1 MLFSNKIFAF
11 KWIFLNLYCSYIFIS
26 FLSSVIFE
34 SSFEVFIPFPT
45 VWNLTRLMQAY
56 HDFVIGM
63 RFSKGLKML
72 GCYTIYCHWNA
83 IWLPCKTSI
92 CSATS
97 TTRVHN
103 LSTPHIYRNLLDLAW
118 LNSFLNLWVFKK
130 IGKLLP
136 AGCWST
142 EAITGGFLLY

>member
-92 CSATS
+92 CSRFDQWKNGNFTREVLSFKTIVAVEPRSVKKVTLPKIPS
-97 TTRVHN
+97 FQVLAFCWWSEVTTV
-103 LSTPHIYRNLLDLAW
+103 A
-118 LNSFLNLWVFKK
+118 
-130 IGKLLP
+130 
-136 AGCWST
+136 
-142 EAITGGFLLY
+142 